1 MVKSLCKWKKK
12 EVENH
17 LHELWHIVDK
27 PRHIC
32 KDCARASHTKGYLC
46 KPIKLPH
53 DTHSDNKG

>member
-1 MVKSLCKWKKK
+1 MEKK

-32 KDCARASHTKGYLC
+32 KDCARSSHTKGYLC
-46 KPIKLPH
+46 KPLKLPH
-53 DTHSDNKG
+53 DSHSGNRD